1 MKREDAI
8 AVLNMVEA
16 HGSLAIEAKDMAIK
30 ALEQEGYYKD
40 LAQSY
45 ERTIVKLTEAVAER
59 QPSEDCVSRQAVLE
73 RIDDWWGITSTSGE
87 PTLCDCIQELPPVTP
102 TQKWISV
109 SERLPEKNGKY
120 LAYIINKKDTNL
132 QYIMTC
138 EYYEGD
144 LWNWFPDDD
153 CASDNVVAWMPL
165 PEPYKAEM
173 EGEE

>member
-1 MKREDAI
+1 MTREEAI
-8 AVLNMVEA
+8 NHIKYGV
-16 HGSLAIEAKDMAIK
+16 IENNYPLPKELGIEVFDMAIK
-30 ALEQEGYYKD
+30 ALEQE
-40 LAQSY
+40 
-45 ERTIVKLTEAVAER
+45 
-59 QPSEDCVSRQAVLE
+59 PSSSENPNR
-73 RIDDWWGITSTSGE
+73 
-87 PTLCDCIQELPPVTP
+87 
-102 TQKWISV
+102 WIPV

-165 PEPYKAEM
+165 PESYKAESKDKVCRGCHYDDGKPHAECVLCDKAES
-173 EGEE
+173 EG

>member
-1 MKREDAI
+1 MTREEAI

-16 HGSLAIEAKDMAIK
+16 HGSLAIGAKDMAIK
-30 ALEQEGYYKD
+30 ALEQK
-40 LAQSY
+40 
-45 ERTIVKLTEAVAER
+45 
-59 QPSEDCVSRQAVLE
+59 PCEDCVSRQAVLE
-73 RIDDWWGITSTSGE
+73 KINDWWGITSTSGE
-87 PTLCDCIQELPPVTP
+87 PTLCDCIRELPPVTP
-102 TQKWISV
+102 TQKWIPV

-173 EGEE
+173 EDKE

>member
-1 MKREDAI
+1 MTRE
-8 AVLNMVEA
+8 E
-16 HGSLAIEAKDMAIK
+16 AIELLEKEKAYMLGHGGDTQANALDIAIK
-30 ALEQEGYYKD
+30 ALEQEPCEDAIDRAEAMTEIMMFAGN
-40 LAQSY
+40 
-45 ERTIVKLTEAVAER
+45 VKSDE
-59 QPSEDCVSRQAVLE
+59 EDIYIKVSDVVQLLR
-73 RIDDWWGITSTSGE
+73 
-87 PTLCDCIQELPPVTP
+87 ELPSVTP
-102 TQKWISV
+102 TQKWIPV

-165 PEPYKAEM
+165 PEPYKTES
-173 EGEE
+173 EG